1 MAGISRRSRRT
12 ASSGNPTE
20 EEVAENNNDVKS
32 RITRTSRV
40 LTEPSSPIEMD
51 TTGASTNGETSAI
64 EADSSA
70 VTQPSTNEEVSSN
83 TSESG
88 STATS
93 SQKSTSQTSVTSDEN
108 LLKTK
113 DELIRIAHDLD
124 SQLQELIK
132 MYK

>member
-40 LTEPSSPIEMD
+40 TEPTSPIEMD

-93 SQKSTSQTSVTSDEN
+93 SQISTSQTSVTSDEN